1 MRYKTA
7 KKYYPILVT
16 LWNFRVN
23 IENWWWGLRK
33 YKPIYYLQD
42 MIEQMT
48 FSGIVDGFYHSSLY
62 WWHLRAPIYTINRF
76 VFNMLGSSTGLKL
89 VNQLCNDY
97 DTKLL
102 TTRASYCYTR
112 TYGSP
117 TTYYSCRSYPFGFV
131 KLTKSTFIDGQKE
144 GINMFNT
151 AVFAMLKNE
160 EPNAIIEK
168 KDVLY
173 KGFIF
178 TRKQFIK
185 AARAYKKDLRGK
197 NEA

>member
-16 LWNFRVN
+16 LWNFRVH
-23 IENWWWGLRK
+23 IENWWWDLRK

-62 WWHLRAPIYTINRF
+62 WRHLRAPIYTINQF
-76 VFNMLGSSTGLKL
+76 VFNMLGSSIGLKL

-117 TTYYSCRSYPFGFV
+117 TKYYTCNAYPFGFV
-131 KLTKSTFIDGQKE
+131 KIKRTIFTNGEHE
-144 GINMFNT
+144 GINTYNT
-151 AVFAMLKNE
+151 AVLALLKNE
-160 EPNAIIEK
+160 EPDEITQKTET
-168 KDVLY
+168 LY